1 MRQWRLIYDHPLSGA
16 ANMAIDE
23 ALLESVGAGKSL
35 PTLRFYGWEPP
46 CLSLGY
52 GQSSRDAD
60 FERLAALGWDCVRRP
75 TGGRAILHTDEL
87 TYSLALPADHP
98 LAAGDVVVSYQRI
111 SQALL
116 VGLEWLGAQAH
127 SELQAEKR
135 TSGPICFEV
144 PSHYEITVNGRKLI
158 GSAQVRRHQG
168 VLQHG
173 SLPLHGDLGCIV
185 DGLSFTDESER
196 DAARAAVRARAVTL
210 KDALDGKVVGWND
223 AAEAMGRGFASL
235 FEVELVPGGLR
246 EAEQAQATVLSESRY
261 DNSAWTMRR

>member
-1 MRQWRLIYDHPLSGA
+1 MRQWRLIYDHPLPGA

-23 ALLESVGAGKSL
+23 ALLEAVGAGKSP
-35 PTLRFYGWEPP
+35 PTLRFYGWDPA
-46 CLSLGY
+46 CLSLGH

-60 FERLAALGWDCVRRP
+60 LDRLAAFGWDCVRRP
-75 TGGRAILHTDEL
+75 TGGRAILHADEL

-127 SELQAEKR
+127 SDLQTEKQ

-173 SLPLHGDLGCIV
+173 SLPLHGDLGRIADALAFV
-185 DGLSFTDESER
+185 DDTGRET
-196 DAARAAVRARAVTL
+196 ARAAVRARAITL
-210 KDALDGKVVGWND
+210 FEALGGKVVEW
-223 AAEAMGRGFASL
+223 AAAAAAMQQGFSNL
-235 FEVELVPGGLR
+235 FDVELVPGGLTDS
-246 EAEQAQATVLSESRY
+246 EQSRANELYGSRY
-261 DNSAWTMRR
+261 ANPEWITRR